1 MPKVFVTPP
10 MLADLPDVF
19 QPLRDAGIE
28 VVINV
33 GEYPMNVADLSASI
47 GDADAVIIGLDE
59 VTEALFR
66 ACPKL
71 RILARQGVGL
81 DMIDLVAATRA
92 GVLVTAPYGANSTSV
107 AELTFGLMIALVRGI
122 VSNHNRVQAGVWR
135 REPGV
140 ELAGKTLGIIGLG
153 RIGKKVAR
161 RALGFEM
168 NVIAHDIAPD
178 EAFAQANGIPFVSR
192 EALLE
197 TSDIV
202 TLHVPLTDLTHHM
215 IDAKALARMPQGAFL
230 INAARGAVVDTHAL
244 ADRLD
249 SGHLAGAAL
258 DVHPVEGRVEPELLN
273 RPNVITTT
281 HLGAYT
287 HESLAAT
294 SRSAVESLLQFFD
307 GQQPENLAN
316 PEVMRVNR
324 LPPREDRA
332 YEQ

>member
-28 VVINV
+28 VVVNT
-33 GEYPMNVADLSASI
+33 GAYPLSGADLSASI
-47 GDADAVIIGLDE
+47 GDAEAVILGLDS
-59 VTEALFR
+59 VDATLFET
-66 ACPKL
+66 CPNL
-71 RILARQGVGL
+71 RILARNGVGMDTVDL
-81 DMIDLVAATRA
+81 DAATRA
-92 GVLVTAPYGANSTSV
+92 GVFVTVPYGANSTSV
-107 AELTFGLMIALVRGI
+107 AELTFGMMIALVRRI
-122 VSNHNRVQAGVWR
+122 VSNHNRVQAGTWR

-168 NVIAHDIAPD
+168 RVTAHDIAPD
-178 EAFAQANGIPFVSR
+178 DAFARAHGIPFVSR
-192 EALLE
+192 DALLE

-202 TLHVPLTDLTHHM
+202 SLHVPLTDLTHHL
-215 IDAKALARMPQGAFL
+215 IDTAALARMPHGAFL
-230 INAARGAVVDTHAL
+230 INAARGAVVDTRAL
-244 ADRLD
+244 ADSLD
-249 SGHLAGAAL
+249 NGHLAGAAL
-258 DVHPVEGRVEPELLN
+258 DVHPVEGRIEPELLD

-287 HESLAAT
+287 HEALDAT
-294 SRSAVESLLQFFD
+294 ARSAVESLLQFF
-307 GQQPENLAN
+307 GGEQPENLAN
-316 PEVMRVNR
+316 PDVMGVIR
-324 LPPREDRA
+324 LPSREDRA